1 MQEREHDVRPRGG
14 AATMPAGA
22 PAATTGGA
30 GTDDGRGGKPARRGG
45 SPFKG
50 VGVVALKEL
59 ADHLS
64 SARMRV
70 LEWLV
75 ILTAAAALYSAF
87 TQIRSTT
94 AEDPFV
100 FLRLFTLSH
109 APMPSFAAMLGFLIP
124 LVAIGLGFDA
134 INGEYNRRTMSRI
147 LAQPIYRD
155 ALLLGKFLAG
165 IGTLA
170 ICLVCLWLLV
180 IGLGLLL
187 LGVPPSAQEIAR
199 SLVFLLL
206 ALLYAGVWLAV
217 SMLLSVTFRSAA
229 TSALVALGIWLFM
242 ALLWPML
249 APAIA
254 QAISPPSLTSQL
266 LGQPDLDTLR
276 WIHGLQRLSPTQ
288 LFSESIIAVLS
299 PMTRTLG
306 PIFLDQLEGAVMG
319 TPLALGQS
327 LRIVWPE
334 AVALIAAVILLF
346 ALAYVVFQRQEV
358 RA

>member
-1 MQEREHDVRPRGG
+1 MERSE
-14 AATMPAGA
+14 AGA
-22 PAATTGGA
+22 RKEAAPMEA
-30 GTDDGRGGKPARRGG
+30 GKQKAQRGG
-45 SPFKG
+45 SPWTG
-50 VGVVALKEL
+50 VSAVALKEL
-59 ADHLS
+59 ADHIS

-70 LEWLV
+70 LEWLI
-75 ILTAAAALYSAF
+75 ILTAAAALYGAF
-87 TQIRSTT
+87 AQIRSTT

-100 FLRLFTLSH
+100 FLRLFTLSR
-109 APMPSFAAMLGFLIP
+109 APMPSFAAILGFLIP

-155 ALLLGKFLAG
+155 ALLMGKFLAG
-165 IGTLA
+165 MCTLA

-180 IGLGLLL
+180 IGFGLLL
-187 LGVPPSAQEIAR
+187 LGVPPGGAEIAR
-199 SLVFLLL
+199 SLAFLVL
-206 ALLYAGVWLAV
+206 AFLYAGVWLAI
-217 SMLLSVTFRSAA
+217 SMLLSVVFRSAA

-254 QAISPPSLTSQL
+254 QAIAPPSLTSQL
-266 LGQPDLDTLR
+266 LGQPDLHTLQ
-276 WIHGLQRLSPTQ
+276 WIQGLQRLSPTQ
-288 LFSESIIAVLS
+288 LFNESVIAVLS

-334 AVALIAAVILLF
+334 AVGLVAAVILLF

>member
-1 MQEREHDVRPRGG
+1 MRQRE
-14 AATMPAGA
+14 
-22 PAATTGGA
+22 
-30 GTDDGRGGKPARRGG
+30 G
-45 SPFKG
+45 SPWTG
-50 VGVVALKEL
+50 VGTVALKEL
-59 ADHLS
+59 SDHLS

-70 LEWLV
+70 LEWLI
-75 ILTAAAALYSAF
+75 ILTAAAALYGAF
-87 TQIRSTT
+87 AQIRSTT

-100 FLRLFTLSH
+100 FLRLFTLSR
-109 APMPSFAAMLGFLIP
+109 APMPSFAAILGFLIP

-155 ALLLGKFLAG
+155 ALLLGKFAAG
-165 IGTLA
+165 MGTLA
-170 ICLVCLWLLV
+170 ICLLCLWLLV

-187 LGVPPSAQEIAR
+187 LGVPPSGEEIAR
-199 SLVFLLL
+199 SLVFLLF

-217 SMLLSVTFRSAA
+217 SMLLSVAFRSAA

-254 QAISPPSLTSQL
+254 QAISPPSLASQL
-266 LGQPDLDTLR
+266 LGQPDLQTLQ
-276 WIHGLQRLSPTQ
+276 WTQALQRLSPTQ
-288 LFSESIIAVLS
+288 LFNESVIAVLS

-319 TPLALGQS
+319 TPLALSQS
-327 LRIVWPE
+327 LAIVWPE
-334 AVALIAAVILLF
+334 AVGLIAAVILLF
-346 ALAYVVFQRQEV
+346 AVTYVVFQRQEV